1 MKEIKFQ
8 ALIIGVSPRQYL
20 ESVDVFRDKWI
31 LYTQDE
37 NDPNV
42 YWEEPVGLSE
52 FADLNDL
59 VFRMYTGRK
68 DKNGRRIY
76 EGDILKVQGY
86 GDNYVVIQW
95 SEQTASFMAYSP
107 TLKGYNLLNEIDEI
121 GEIIGNI
128 YENPELLSE
137 YRRESNER

>member
-20 ESVDVFRDKWI
+20 ESVDVFRDQWV

-37 NDPNV
+37 DDPKI
-42 YWEEPVGLSE
+42 YWEEPVSLSE
-52 FADLNDL
+52 FADLSNF
-59 VFRMYTGRK
+59 VFRIYTGRK
-68 DKNGRRIY
+68 DEYGKEIY
-76 EGDILKVQGY
+76 PGDILKVKGY

-95 SEQTASFMAYSP
+95 SEQTASFVAYSP

-128 YENPELLSE
+128 YENPELLPELSE
-137 YRRESNER
+137 GIK